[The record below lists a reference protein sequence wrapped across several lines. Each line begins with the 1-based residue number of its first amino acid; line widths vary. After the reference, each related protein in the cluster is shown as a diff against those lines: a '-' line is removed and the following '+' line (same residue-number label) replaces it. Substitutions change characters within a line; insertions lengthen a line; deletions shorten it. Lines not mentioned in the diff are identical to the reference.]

1 MLGGAGNPVGGSNP
15 TGIGATLNYIGDHAY
30 GYSGA
35 VTVSNSSETLLDFT
49 TGDVYITAKFAF
61 GLDRT
66 NAADANKDY
75 GYRIKVNDQIV
86 IENFTFSDGD
96 GTMVYGAADTVLP
109 IIIEPQS
116 RIVIECFTNDDNIT
130 CYGVLTGRV
139 YN

>member
-1 MLGGAGNPVGGSNP
+1 MLGGGNPVSSSNP
-15 TGIGATLNYIGDHAY
+15 VGIGSGLNYIGDHAY

-35 VTVSNSSETLLDFT
+35 VSVSSSSETLLDFT
-49 TGDVYITAKFAF
+49 TGNVYITAKFAF

-66 NAADANKDY
+66 NAASLNKDY
-75 GYRIKVNDQIV
+75 GYRIKVNDQLI

-109 IIIEPQS
+109 FIIEPQS

-130 CYGVLTGRV
+130 CYVVITGRV
-139 YN
+139 YT